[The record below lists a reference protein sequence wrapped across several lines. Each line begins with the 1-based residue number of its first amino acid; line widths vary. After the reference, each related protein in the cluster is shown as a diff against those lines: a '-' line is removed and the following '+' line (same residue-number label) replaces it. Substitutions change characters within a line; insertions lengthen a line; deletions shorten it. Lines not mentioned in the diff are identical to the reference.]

1 MYSLKQIA
9 EITNTRFVGKNNPKI
24 NYFLND
30 SRSLQSANDTLF
42 IALKTNRNNGHQY
55 ILNLIDLGV
64 KAFLIEETDF
74 DFAKFSES
82 DVSFIT
88 SPKPIQT
95 IQLLASYHR
104 QQFNIPVIGITGSN
118 GKTVVKEWL
127 YQLLKNNYSICRSPK
142 SYNSQIGVP
151 LSVLNLNQTHTLA
164 IFEAGISLTNEMDQ
178 LESIILPTIGILTSI
193 GSAHNEGFKDKAE
206 KISEKLKLFKGCKT
220 IIINGLEKSQVS
232 QIISENCTVVSEFN
246 DADFKINFFENK
258 LELINDKKS
267 LHFNIP
273 FSDTASFYNISTC
286 ITLMLKMGFKETEIE
301 QKIKQLQ
308 AIALRLEIKNSV
320 RNFCL
325 SRQRG

>member
-64 KAFLIEETDF
+64 KAFLIEENDF
-74 DFAKFSES
+74 DFAKFSET
-82 DVSFIT
+82 DVSFII

-178 LESIILPTIGILTSI
+178 LESIIRPTIGILTSI
-193 GSAHNEGFKDKAE
+193 GS
-206 KISEKLKLFKGCKT
+206 
-220 IIINGLEKSQVS
+220 
-232 QIISENCTVVSEFN
+232 
-246 DADFKINFFENK
+246 
-258 LELINDKKS
+258 
-267 LHFNIP
+267 
-273 FSDTASFYNISTC
+273 
-286 ITLMLKMGFKETEIE
+286 
-301 QKIKQLQ
+301 
-308 AIALRLEIKNSV
+308 
-320 RNFCL
+320 
-325 SRQRG
+325 